1 MKLML
6 DKCTDAELM
15 WGCAFAYDVPSHQD
29 GGGSSTIYVRLREDR
44 RSVDVVAVMDE
55 GHGSD
60 NVVRQELDG
69 ISRLLGK
76 DYNGA
81 NERMHLCPM
90 CCSADMFVRLGA
102 AHAFHMQE
110 LDGGGVLQCSRYHV
124 VTVADGYARNFLLPN
139 GNAIAWSQGG
149 EKQIQGIRRARTA
162 REIRDLDHAKQIKSS
177 LEANEITVKVKV
189 GSEGR
194 LFGSVTDKDV
204 AASIKAAVGVDVD
217 RHRIKMDK
225 HIKLVGKYVAKVS
238 LQGSVVAN
246 VTVDVVP
253 A

>member
-1 MKLML
+1 MKLIL
-6 DKCTDAELM
+6 T
-15 WGCAFAYDVPSHQD
+15 
-29 GGGSSTIYVRLREDR
+29 RE
-44 RSVDVVAVMDE
+44 VN
-55 GHGSD
+55 G
-60 NVVRQELDG
+60 
-69 ISRLLGK
+69 LGQPG
-76 DYNGA
+76 D
-81 NERMHLCPM
+81 
-90 CCSADMFVRLGA
+90 
-102 AHAFHMQE
+102 
-110 LDGGGVLQCSRYHV
+110 V

-139 GNAIAWSQGG
+139 GNAIVWSQGG

-177 LEANEITVKVKV
+177 LEANDITVKVKV

-217 RHRIKMDK
+217 RHRIKIDK
-225 HIKLVGKYVAKVS
+225 HIKLIGKYVAKVS

>member
-1 MKLML
+1 MKLIL
-6 DKCTDAELM
+6 T
-15 WGCAFAYDVPSHQD
+15 
-29 GGGSSTIYVRLREDR
+29 RE
-44 RSVDVVAVMDE
+44 VN
-55 GHGSD
+55 G
-60 NVVRQELDG
+60 
-69 ISRLLGK
+69 LGQPG
-76 DYNGA
+76 D
-81 NERMHLCPM
+81 
-90 CCSADMFVRLGA
+90 
-102 AHAFHMQE
+102 
-110 LDGGGVLQCSRYHV
+110 V

-194 LFGSVTDKDV
+194 LFGSVTDKDI

-217 RHRIKMDK
+217 RHHIKIDK
-225 HIKLVGKYVAKVS
+225 HIKLIGKYVAKVS

>member
-1 MKLML
+1 MKLIL
-6 DKCTDAELM
+6 T
-15 WGCAFAYDVPSHQD
+15 
-29 GGGSSTIYVRLREDR
+29 RE
-44 RSVDVVAVMDE
+44 V
-55 GHGSD
+55 
-60 NVVRQELDG
+60 NG
-69 ISRLLGK
+69 IGQPG
-76 DYNGA
+76 D
-81 NERMHLCPM
+81 
-90 CCSADMFVRLGA
+90 
-102 AHAFHMQE
+102 
-110 LDGGGVLQCSRYHV
+110 V

-177 LEANEITVKVKV
+177 LEANDITVKVKV

-217 RHRIKMDK
+217 RHRIKIDK
-225 HIKLVGKYVAKVS
+225 HIKLIGKYVAKVS

>member
-1 MKLML
+1 MKLIL
-6 DKCTDAELM
+6 T
-15 WGCAFAYDVPSHQD
+15 
-29 GGGSSTIYVRLREDR
+29 RE
-44 RSVDVVAVMDE
+44 VN
-55 GHGSD
+55 G
-60 NVVRQELDG
+60 
-69 ISRLLGK
+69 LGQPG
-76 DYNGA
+76 D
-81 NERMHLCPM
+81 
-90 CCSADMFVRLGA
+90 
-102 AHAFHMQE
+102 
-110 LDGGGVLQCSRYHV
+110 V

-149 EKQIQGIRRARTA
+149 EKQIEGIRRARTA

-177 LEANEITVKVKV
+177 LEANDITVKVKV

-238 LQGSVVAN
+238 LQGSVIAD

>member
-1 MKLML
+1 MKLIL
-6 DKCTDAELM
+6 T
-15 WGCAFAYDVPSHQD
+15 
-29 GGGSSTIYVRLREDR
+29 RE
-44 RSVDVVAVMDE
+44 VN
-55 GHGSD
+55 G
-60 NVVRQELDG
+60 
-69 ISRLLGK
+69 LGQPG
-76 DYNGA
+76 D
-81 NERMHLCPM
+81 
-90 CCSADMFVRLGA
+90 
-102 AHAFHMQE
+102 
-110 LDGGGVLQCSRYHV
+110 V

-238 LQGSVVAN
+238 LQGSVIAN

>member
-1 MKLML
+1 MKLIL
-6 DKCTDAELM
+6 T
-15 WGCAFAYDVPSHQD
+15 
-29 GGGSSTIYVRLREDR
+29 RE
-44 RSVDVVAVMDE
+44 VN
-55 GHGSD
+55 G
-60 NVVRQELDG
+60 
-69 ISRLLGK
+69 LGQPG
-76 DYNGA
+76 D
-81 NERMHLCPM
+81 
-90 CCSADMFVRLGA
+90 
-102 AHAFHMQE
+102 
-110 LDGGGVLQCSRYHV
+110 V

-177 LEANEITVKVKV
+177 LEASDITVKVKV

-217 RHRIKMDK
+217 RHRIKIDK

-246 VTVDVVP
+246 VTVDVVS

>member
-1 MKLML
+1 MKLIL
-6 DKCTDAELM
+6 T
-15 WGCAFAYDVPSHQD
+15 
-29 GGGSSTIYVRLREDR
+29 RE
-44 RSVDVVAVMDE
+44 VN
-55 GHGSD
+55 G
-60 NVVRQELDG
+60 
-69 ISRLLGK
+69 LGQPG
-76 DYNGA
+76 D
-81 NERMHLCPM
+81 
-90 CCSADMFVRLGA
+90 
-102 AHAFHMQE
+102 
-110 LDGGGVLQCSRYHV
+110 V

-139 GNAIAWSQGG
+139 GNAIVWSQGG

-162 REIRDLDHAKQIKSS
+162 REICDLDHAKQIKSS
-177 LEANEITVKVKV
+177 LEANDITVKVKV

-217 RHRIKMDK
+217 RHRIKIDK
-225 HIKLVGKYVAKVS
+225 HIKLIGKYVAKVS

>member
-1 MKLML
+1 MKLIL
-6 DKCTDAELM
+6 T
-15 WGCAFAYDVPSHQD
+15 
-29 GGGSSTIYVRLREDR
+29 RE
-44 RSVDVVAVMDE
+44 VN
-55 GHGSD
+55 G
-60 NVVRQELDG
+60 
-69 ISRLLGK
+69 LGQPG
-76 DYNGA
+76 D
-81 NERMHLCPM
+81 
-90 CCSADMFVRLGA
+90 
-102 AHAFHMQE
+102 
-110 LDGGGVLQCSRYHV
+110 V

-139 GNAIAWSQGG
+139 GNAITWSQGG

-177 LEANEITVKVKV
+177 LEATEITVKVKV

-217 RHRIKMDK
+217 RHRIKIDK
-225 HIKLVGKYVAKVS
+225 HIKLIGKYVAKVS

>member
-1 MKLML
+1 MKLIL
-6 DKCTDAELM
+6 T
-15 WGCAFAYDVPSHQD
+15 
-29 GGGSSTIYVRLREDR
+29 RE
-44 RSVDVVAVMDE
+44 VN
-55 GHGSD
+55 G
-60 NVVRQELDG
+60 
-69 ISRLLGK
+69 LGQPG
-76 DYNGA
+76 D
-81 NERMHLCPM
+81 
-90 CCSADMFVRLGA
+90 
-102 AHAFHMQE
+102 
-110 LDGGGVLQCSRYHV
+110 V

-177 LEANEITVKVKV
+177 LEANDITVKVKV

-238 LQGSVVAN
+238 LQGSVVAE
-246 VTVDVVP
+246 VTVEVVP

>member
-1 MKLML
+1 MKLIL
-6 DKCTDAELM
+6 T
-15 WGCAFAYDVPSHQD
+15 
-29 GGGSSTIYVRLREDR
+29 RE
-44 RSVDVVAVMDE
+44 VN
-55 GHGSD
+55 G
-60 NVVRQELDG
+60 
-69 ISRLLGK
+69 LGQPG
-76 DYNGA
+76 D
-81 NERMHLCPM
+81 
-90 CCSADMFVRLGA
+90 
-102 AHAFHMQE
+102 
-110 LDGGGVLQCSRYHV
+110 V

-204 AASIKAAVGVDVD
+204 AASIKTAVGVDVD

-238 LQGSVVAN
+238 LQGSVIAD

>member
-1 MKLML
+1 MKLIL
-6 DKCTDAELM
+6 T
-15 WGCAFAYDVPSHQD
+15 
-29 GGGSSTIYVRLREDR
+29 RE
-44 RSVDVVAVMDE
+44 VN
-55 GHGSD
+55 G
-60 NVVRQELDG
+60 
-69 ISRLLGK
+69 LGQPG
-76 DYNGA
+76 D
-81 NERMHLCPM
+81 
-90 CCSADMFVRLGA
+90 
-102 AHAFHMQE
+102 
-110 LDGGGVLQCSRYHV
+110 V

-177 LEANEITVKVKV
+177 LEANGITVKVKV

-204 AASIKAAVGVDVD
+204 ATSIKTAVGVDVD

>member
-1 MKLML
+1 MKLIL
-6 DKCTDAELM
+6 T
-15 WGCAFAYDVPSHQD
+15 
-29 GGGSSTIYVRLREDR
+29 RE
-44 RSVDVVAVMDE
+44 VN
-55 GHGSD
+55 G
-60 NVVRQELDG
+60 
-69 ISRLLGK
+69 LGQPG
-76 DYNGA
+76 D
-81 NERMHLCPM
+81 
-90 CCSADMFVRLGA
+90 
-102 AHAFHMQE
+102 
-110 LDGGGVLQCSRYHV
+110 V

-177 LEANEITVKVKV
+177 LEATEITVKVKV

-217 RHRIKMDK
+217 RHRIKLDK

-238 LQGSVVAN
+238 LQGSVVAS

>member
-1 MKLML
+1 MKLIL
-6 DKCTDAELM
+6 T
-15 WGCAFAYDVPSHQD
+15 
-29 GGGSSTIYVRLREDR
+29 RE
-44 RSVDVVAVMDE
+44 VN
-55 GHGSD
+55 G
-60 NVVRQELDG
+60 
-69 ISRLLGK
+69 LGQPG
-76 DYNGA
+76 D
-81 NERMHLCPM
+81 
-90 CCSADMFVRLGA
+90 
-102 AHAFHMQE
+102 
-110 LDGGGVLQCSRYHV
+110 V

-217 RHRIKMDK
+217 RHRIKIDK

-253 A
+253 V

>member
-1 MKLML
+1 MKLIL
-6 DKCTDAELM
+6 T
-15 WGCAFAYDVPSHQD
+15 
-29 GGGSSTIYVRLREDR
+29 RE
-44 RSVDVVAVMDE
+44 VN
-55 GHGSD
+55 G
-60 NVVRQELDG
+60 
-69 ISRLLGK
+69 LGQPG
-76 DYNGA
+76 D
-81 NERMHLCPM
+81 
-90 CCSADMFVRLGA
+90 
-102 AHAFHMQE
+102 
-110 LDGGGVLQCSRYHV
+110 V

-177 LEANEITVKVKV
+177 LEANDITVKVKV

-246 VTVDVVP
+246 VTVDVVS

>member
-1 MKLML
+1 MKLIL
-6 DKCTDAELM
+6 T
-15 WGCAFAYDVPSHQD
+15 
-29 GGGSSTIYVRLREDR
+29 RE
-44 RSVDVVAVMDE
+44 VN
-55 GHGSD
+55 G
-60 NVVRQELDG
+60 
-69 ISRLLGK
+69 LGQPG
-76 DYNGA
+76 D
-81 NERMHLCPM
+81 
-90 CCSADMFVRLGA
+90 
-102 AHAFHMQE
+102 
-110 LDGGGVLQCSRYHV
+110 V

-238 LQGSVVAN
+238 LQGSVIAD